1 MKHTETYI
9 FNKKENFIRN
19 KAIETNIKNRVSWDF
34 SATLY
39 I

>member
-19 KAIETNIKNRVSWDF
+19 KAEKNQSNLVV
-34 SATLY
+34 
-39 I
+39 